1 MRNNFKLRDSR
12 FLFQF
17 KTLIFA
23 FLIIIGTTIL
33 RSNKSVLI
41 HSIYEEMMPF
51 MHRISHLGGL
61 SETEIG
67 VKKDKSKYLKDFIK
81 YLLTFSIIRGET
93 KEAKSLPLLDI
104 KLPYEEMNII
114 MKDRKDSIKRGYL
127 SEPSWAQ
134 GTITDGTKK
143 LKAKFRLKGDFGQ
156 HWLGNKRFSLRIKTK
171 KNKKEND
178 SSILGMKTF
187 SLHKLSARQYPYENI
202 FQELIRDMGFH
213 YIPHK
218 IVKVRV
224 NGNYWGLMD
233 MQEHFS
239 NQLLEKN
246 KMRESLIFTL
256 SNDLKFAYVNEV
268 KDPLKYQEYWFNHPR
283 LFLKLTNNSF
293 EKLNHNQK
301 LQYSY
306 VKSLLKSPNYQNILF
321 SQRHLKEASDLIN
334 IWGNPHPIALHNIKF
349 YLNPF
354 TLKLEPLMVD
364 QGPFI
369 ENKNGFKDVFSEN
382 TNGFLSVN
390 YKNNRGN
397 KNFKKRVIEKLTEFE
412 PQYIISTQI
421 FPNNTKIS
429 LNIPKGNYITRNNR
443 FSYKKKIID
452 NFGIY
457 NENIKCENKKFSV
470 PNKFPVIDAKY
481 TNGELEIIP
490 LLCGEFKF
498 KELSLCEKEFEIN
511 AYINPKEINIKQPY
525 KIPINSQLGRDVVIC
540 PKSIISVKYS
550 FNGENKSKNIKAF
563 DTKNLLYN
571 PLKDQKLTNFIKEKS
586 KGEYFIESGNW
597 IVNHPI
603 KIKGDL
609 TINEGVKLEF
619 GSESFIIVE
628 GKILINGSSSKPVIM
643 TSLEKNQTWKG
654 IHVFSN
660 SREKKLSKL
669 KFLEI
674 SNIEA
679 LRSGILNLT
688 GGINF
693 YNSNIEISNL
703 EISNSLAEDALN
715 VIDGE
720 LNIKNLSI
728 DGTISDGFDCD
739 FCKGKIQNLIL
750 KDIGGDGLDI
760 SSSEIYANIIK
771 AINIRDKVVSIGEG
785 SKANVSIGSVKN
797 SFLAAAVK
805 DASKANI
812 SLKDVQTNGPLVMSY
827 VKKDFYEGKTFVD
840 ISINEIYLNDLKN
853 KFLADKNTEMRV
865 NNKLIK
871 KSDIDVMSLYE
882 DGPMKK

>member
-1 MRNNFKLRDSR
+1 MRNNFKLKDSR
-12 FLFQF
+12 FFFQF
-17 KTLIFA
+17 KTLFFA
-23 FLIIIGTTIL
+23 FLIVIVSTL
-33 RSNKSVLI
+33 QRSNKSVLI
-41 HSIYEEMMPF
+41 HSIYEEIMPY
-51 MHRISHLGGL
+51 MHRISHFGGL
-61 SETEIG
+61 SETKIG
-67 VKKDKSKYLKDFIK
+67 ERKNKSKYLKDLIK
-81 YLLTFSIIRGET
+81 YLLTFSIIKGET
-93 KEAKSLPLLDI
+93 TEAKSLPMLDI
-104 KLPYEEMNII
+104 ELPYKEMNII

-127 SEPSWAQ
+127 NEPSWAK
-134 GTITDGTKK
+134 GTITEGTKSI
-143 LKAKFRLKGDFGQ
+143 KAKFRLKGDFGQ
-156 HWLGNKRFSLRIKTK
+156 HWFGNKRFSLRVRIQ

-239 NQLLEKN
+239 NQLLAKN
-246 KMRESLIFTL
+246 KMRESLMFTL
-256 SNDLKFAYVNEV
+256 SNDLRFAYVNEE

-293 EKLNHNQK
+293 EKLNLNQK
-301 LQYSY
+301 QQYNY
-306 VKSLLKSPNYQNILF
+306 VKSSLKSPNYQNILF

-334 IWGNPHPIALHNIKF
+334 IWGNLHPISLNNIKF

-354 TLKLEPLMVD
+354 TLKLEPLMAD

-369 ENKNGFKDVFSEN
+369 KNKNGFKDVFSE
-382 TNGFLSVN
+382 TTHGFLSIN
-390 YKNNRGN
+390 YINNPGN
-397 KNFKKRVIEKLTEFE
+397 KNFKKRVIENLTEFE
-412 PQYIISTQI
+412 PQYEISSLI
-421 FPNNTKIS
+421 FPNNTKLS
-429 LNIPKGNYITRNNR
+429 MNIPKENYISRNNR
-443 FSYKKKIID
+443 FSNEEELADHFGQYK
-452 NFGIY
+452 
-457 NENIKCENKKFSV
+457 ENIKCENKTLSI
-470 PNKFPVIDAKY
+470 PNKFPAIHAIY
-481 TNGELEIIP
+481 TNSELEIIP
-490 LLCGEFKF
+490 LLCGKFKF
-498 KELSLCEKEFEIN
+498 KELKLCKKEFDIN
-511 AYINPKEINIKQPY
+511 AYLNPKEININQPF
-525 KIPINSQLGRDVVIC
+525 KIPINSQLSRDINC
-540 PKSIISVKYS
+540 PKSIITVKYS
-550 FNGENKSKNIKAF
+550 FNGENKSTNIRAF
-563 DTKNLLYN
+563 DTKTLLNN
-571 PLKDQKLTNFIKEKS
+571 PLIGQKLTNYIVEKS
-586 KGEYFIESGNW
+586 KGKYLIESGSW

-609 TINEGVKLEF
+609 TINEGAKLQF
-619 GSESFIIVE
+619 GSESFLIVE
-628 GKILINGSSSKPVIM
+628 GKISINGSSTKPVIM

-654 IHVFSN
+654 IHVFNN

-688 GGINF
+688 GGMNF
-693 YNSNIEISNL
+693 YNTNIEISNL

-715 VIDGE
+715 IINGE

-739 FCKGKIQNLIL
+739 FCEGNIQNLIL
-750 KDIGGDGLDI
+750 KNIGGDGLDI
-760 SSSEIYANIIK
+760 SSSKINANISK

-785 SKANVSIGSVKN
+785 SDANVSIASVEN

-827 VKKDFYEGKTFVD
+827 VKKDFYEGETFVD

-871 KSDIDVMSLYE
+871 ESDIDVISLYE